1 MYRIIECRITISDFS
16 LFSYTKKVSAVA
28 TAVANMLV
36 RASFIFVLSDGR
48 VRAVLIEM

>member
-1 MYRIIECRITISDFS
+1 MQDLDFDLS
-16 LFSYTKKVSAVA
+16 LFSYTKKVSLDA

-36 RASFIFVLSDGR
+36 RASFIFVLVGR